1 MAVTLWQDH
10 AACRYEDPELF
21 FPIGT
26 AGPALETTDKAKAV
40 CHSCLVRKQCLEL
53 ALSSGQ
59 DSGVWGGLTPTE
71 RRVLKARTAAAQR
84 RAIS

>member
-1 MAVTLWQDH
+1 MTVTLWQHH

-26 AGPALETTDKAKAV
+26 AGPALEAIDKAKAV
-40 CHSCLVRKQCLEL
+40 CRGCPVREQCLEL

-71 RRVLKARTAAAQR
+71 RRVLKARAAAKQ
-84 RAIS
+84 